1 MNNNELDD
9 LLKKKFA
16 SLQDPGSNA
25 SLVPEV
31 MLRIADLAPA
41 DLAPPGEIE
50 SAQKRLTSGD
60 WLVIVAASIG
70 ALIFLSSLQVLP
82 VDSLSVVLPL
92 ELLGGYAQTASTL
105 LLPLAGF
112 AAFMPVAWLMLE
124 D

>member
-16 SLQDPGSNA
+16 SLQDPGPNA

-31 MLRIADLAPA
+31 MLRIADLAPPA
-41 DLAPPGEIE
+41 QIE

-70 ALIFLSSLQVLP
+70 ALIFLSCLQVLP

-92 ELLGGYAQTASTL
+92 ELLGRYAHTASAL